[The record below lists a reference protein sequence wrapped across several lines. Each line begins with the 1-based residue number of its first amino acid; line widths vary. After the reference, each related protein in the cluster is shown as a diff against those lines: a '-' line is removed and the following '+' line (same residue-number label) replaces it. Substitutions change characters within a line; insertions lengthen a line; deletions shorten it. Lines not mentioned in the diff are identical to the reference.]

1 MKKVEVTMPN
11 RIRELRKEQGLS
23 GPKLAEMLSITPTY
37 LYELEKEKKRLSA
50 DMASKIAGIF
60 TVSVDYLLGV
70 VDKNK
75 EATLQI
81 EPPDW
86 ATSKDKRDFK
96 KMLEEDEPIMF
107 DGVPMTDDDKER
119 LKRVMEA
126 MFWDAKERNK
136 KTFGRKKNT

>member
-1 MKKVEVTMPN
+1 MPN